1 MNIQTVTHNN
11 LSFLNVHDLQELEL
25 KHLRQEFN
33 FDQHHLDDFIQNQQV
48 PKIEVTDEYT
58 VIVLDF
64 PFIDDPSGKVK
75 KAEEKQEDKSK
86 EEKKSALSHVP
97 TPSVPL
103 PHFTLGQLKKKRLRV
118 GHVMFFIGKDY
129 LVVLHDDRTPLIDGI
144 FEECQSTLKKRE
156 DMMANGS
163 QQLFYSIVDLLVDE
177 SILVANEISKT
188 IDTIDKHLL
197 EGSNA
202 EKVVEDISITRRN
215 IVVFQTMIKPALT
228 MFSEIENGKYET
240 LNRALAASWGNI
252 RDHLQRI
259 WYRLEDNRELIEGI
273 AISHESLLTA
283 RTNEIV
289 KVLTMFTAILLPLTL
304 VASIY
309 GMNIVGLPYAQQQ
322 DALLIVGLIM
332 LILALGMILV
342 FKVKNWL

>member
-1 MNIQTVTHNN
+1 MNIHTVSFNN
-11 LSFLNVHDLQELEL
+11 LTFLNINDLQELEL
-25 KHLRQEFN
+25 KHLRQEYNFN
-33 FDQHHLDDFIQNQQV
+33 HHHLDDFVNKDLV

-64 PFIDDPSGKVK
+64 PYSDDPNGKEK
-75 KAEEKQEDKSK
+75 KAEEKHEEKTK
-86 EEKKSALSHVP
+86 EEKKSPLSHVP

-129 LVVLHDDRTPLIDGI
+129 LVVLHDERTPLINSI

-156 DMMANGS
+156 DLMGNGS
-163 QQLFYSIVDLLVDE
+163 QQLFYRIVDLLVDE
-177 SILVANEISKT
+177 SILVANDISKT
-188 IDTIDKHLL
+188 IDMIDKHLL

-202 EKVVEDISITRRN
+202 EKIVEDISITRRN

-228 MFSEIENGKYET
+228 IFSEIENGKYET
-240 LNRALAASWGNI
+240 LNRALAVSWGNI

-273 AISHESLLTA
+273 ATSHESLLTA

-289 KVLTMFTAILLPLTL
+289 KVLTMFTAVLLPLTL

-322 DALLIVGLIM
+322 DALIIVGLIM
-332 LILALGMILV
+332 LILALGMILI
-342 FKVKNWL
+342 FKIKNWL